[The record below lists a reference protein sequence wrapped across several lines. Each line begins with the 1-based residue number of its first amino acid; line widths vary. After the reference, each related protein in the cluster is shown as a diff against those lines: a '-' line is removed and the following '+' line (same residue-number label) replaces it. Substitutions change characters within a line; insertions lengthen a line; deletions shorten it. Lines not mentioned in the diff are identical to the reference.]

1 MTFSNFLDILW
12 FLIRALFG
20 IGILVFIVV
29 TVANIWKKDKDED
42 ENPEKDL

>member
-12 FLIRALFG
+12 FLVRALFG
-20 IGILVFIVV
+20 IGILLFVV
-29 TVANIWKKDKDED
+29 VAIAKIWKRDKDDD